1 MAAAE
6 SPNVQTAAVQF
17 VDIDAE
23 VKRLSEEI
31 GPVRKTRTR
40 LSGAVMSYL
49 SSLPEG
55 EQRMQL
61 ANGTI
66 VELKE
71 VKRKEAITKEY
82 VHSRLVHL
90 MGSVEQANAAIN
102 DIWETRPTNVEQK
115 VVIKRCVVAP
125 RAGAERKR
133 ARAAQRET

>member
-1 MAAAE
+1 MAAE
-6 SPNVQTAAVQF
+6 TPSVQTAAVQF
-17 VDIDAE
+17 VDIDAQ

-40 LSGAVMSYL
+40 LSDAVMSYL

-61 ANGTI
+61 ANGTV

-71 VKRKEAITKEY
+71 VKRKESITKEY

-102 DIWETRPTNVEQK
+102 DIWETRPTHVDQK
-115 VVIKRCVVAP
+115 VVIKRGVVAQ
-125 RAGAERKR
+125 AGAGRKR
-133 ARAAQRET
+133 SRASQ